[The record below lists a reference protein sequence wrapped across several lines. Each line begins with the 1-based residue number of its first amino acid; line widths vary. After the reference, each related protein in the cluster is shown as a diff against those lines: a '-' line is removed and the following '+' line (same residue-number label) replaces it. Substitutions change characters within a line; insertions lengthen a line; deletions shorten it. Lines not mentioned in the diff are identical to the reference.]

1 MNQRNN
7 HAATYRVKK
16 KYFSF
21 IKRMLIFMIE
31 NFVFSLI
38 GIWIAHFV
46 QYAITPLQPFADFC
60 CGLGAAAGAALAFAH
75 QFGMLKKYTG
85 LLFYVA
91 AVYFTSSYCYTY
103 GKLSQ
108 MAASEIIVRAFRFS
122 FILGILLLECRL
134 ISRYI
139 CYLRSKAKQH
149 CTLRF

>member
-16 KYFSF
+16 KCFSF

-38 GIWIAHFV
+38 GIWIAYFV

-85 LLFYVA
+85 LLFYLE
-91 AVYFTSSYCYTY
+91 AVYFTSCYFYAY

-108 MAASEIIVRAFRFS
+108 MAASEIIVRAIRFN
-122 FILGILLLECRL
+122 FILGILLLECWL
-134 ISRYI
+134 LSRYI

-149 CTLRF
+149 CASRF

>member
-7 HAATYRVKK
+7 HAAIYRVKK

-21 IKRMLIFMIE
+21 IKRMLFFVIE
-31 NFVFSLI
+31 NLVFSLI
-38 GIWIAHFV
+38 GIWVAYFV

-91 AVYFTSSYCYTY
+91 AVNFTSSYCYAY

-108 MAASEIIVRAFRFS
+108 IAASEIIVRAIRFN
-122 FILGILLLECRL
+122 FILGILLLECWL
-134 ISRYI
+134 LSRNI